1 MDVLTSGLNVILII
15 LGFGILIFVHE
26 LGHFVAAKWAGIRTE
41 AFAIGM
47 GPVALAWRR
56 GIGLRPR
63 STERDVLERVREHYK
78 SSGMSIDL
86 EGGNE
91 EARRRN
97 IHRAMDA
104 LGIGETE
111 YSLRWLPLGG
121 FVKMLGQEDANPNA
135 VSDDPRSY

>member
-1 MDVLTSGLNVILII
+1 MSEEAAIIGNFQVESHMVLLNNLYYLGLTL
-15 LGFGILIFVHE
+15 LGFGALIFVHE

-104 LGIGETE
+104 L
-111 YSLRWLPLGG
+111 
-121 FVKMLGQEDANPNA
+121 
-135 VSDDPRSY
+135 